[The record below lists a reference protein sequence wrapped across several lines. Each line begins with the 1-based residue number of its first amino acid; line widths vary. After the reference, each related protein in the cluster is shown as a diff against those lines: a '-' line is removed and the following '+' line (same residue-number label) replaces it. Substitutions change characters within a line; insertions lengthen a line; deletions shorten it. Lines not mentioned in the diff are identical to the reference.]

1 MPSRQAP
8 GAAQRAVLRPGIA
21 ANRRQTLP
29 RKASPSDTGRR
40 DDRSRPPALPP
51 KQWEARAAARM
62 ARAAETNGRDIAND
76 IIEAA
81 SELVGKDEILDFT
94 VKQVAERA
102 DVALQTLYRYF
113 GSKDELLL
121 AMLEES
127 MYEGAVLLDAPSA
140 PPVERLK
147 HIITQPIL
155 MTYSEHEQRI
165 IRWRGRERQRLLETF
180 PDAVEA
186 VYEPYRVLVADA
198 IVAVCEAGHAR
209 TDDVDLD
216 ASLILH
222 FVQTMAHAVHGG
234 GLNELPEVVA
244 EHVWRMCWAGIGG
257 DPNLRPKR
265 RRSRE

>member
-1 MPSRQAP
+1 MPSRQVP
-8 GAAQRAVLRPGIA
+8 RAAQATARRPPTSSRRVTPSRRASLSD
-21 ANRRQTLP
+21 
-29 RKASPSDTGRR
+29 ASRG
-40 DDRSRPPALPP
+40 DDRSRAAALPP
-51 KQWEARAAARM
+51 KQWELRAAARM
-62 ARAAETNGRDIAND
+62 ARGADTNGRDIAND
-76 IIEAA
+76 IIAA
-81 SELVGKDEILDFT
+81 AWDLVGKYEILDFT

-127 MYEGAVLLDAPSA
+127 MHEAVVFLDAPSE

-147 HIITQPIL
+147 QIVTRPIL
-155 MTYSEHEQRI
+155 ITYNEHEQRI
-165 IRWRGRERQRLLETF
+165 TRWRGRERQRLLETF

-198 IVAVCEAGHAR
+198 IMAVCEAGDAR
-209 TDDVDLD
+209 TDDPDLD

-257 DPNLRPKR
+257 DPDARPKR

>member
-8 GAAQRAVLRPGIA
+8 RAVQGAGRRPGITSQRVA
-21 ANRRQTLP
+21 SP
-29 RKASPSDTGRR
+29 RKATLSDASRA
-40 DDRSRPPALPP
+40 DDRSRQSTLPP
-51 KQWEARAAARM
+51 KQWELRAAARM
-62 ARAAETNGRDIAND
+62 ARGADTNGRDIASD
-76 IIEAA
+76 IIGAA
-81 SELVGKDEILDFT
+81 WDLVGTYEILDFT

-127 MYEGAVLLDAPSA
+127 MHEAAVFLDAPSE

-147 HIITQPIL
+147 HIVTQPIL
-155 MTYSEHEQRI
+155 ITYNEHEQRI
-165 IRWRGRERQRLLETF
+165 TRWRGRERQRLLETF
-180 PDAVEA
+180 PDEVEA
-186 VYEPYRVLVADA
+186 VYEPYRVLIADA
-198 IVAVCEAGHAR
+198 IVAVCEAGYAG
-209 TDDVDLD
+209 TDDPDLD

-244 EHVWRMCWAGIGG
+244 EHVWRMCWAGISG
-257 DPNLRPKR
+257 DLDTRPKR
-265 RRSRE
+265 RRTRE

>member
-1 MPSRQAP
+1 MASRQAP
-8 GAAQRAVLRPGIA
+8 RATQGAARRPDI
-21 ANRRQTLP
+21 ANRRVTP
-29 RKASPSDTGRR
+29 SRKATLSDASRGDARGRSPQ
-40 DDRSRPPALPP
+40 LPP
-51 KQWEARAAARM
+51 KQWELRAAARM
-62 ARAAETNGRDIAND
+62 ARAADANGRDIAND
-76 IIEAA
+76 IIAA
-81 SELVGKDEILDFT
+81 AWELVGKYEILDFT
-94 VKQVAERA
+94 VKQVAQSA

-127 MYEGAVLLDAPSA
+127 MHEAVVLLDAPSE

-147 HIITQPIL
+147 HIVTRPIL
-155 MTYSEHEQRI
+155 ITYNEHEQRVT
-165 IRWRGRERQRLLETF
+165 RWRGRERQRLLETF

-198 IVAVCEAGHAR
+198 IVAVCEAGHAS
-209 TDDVDLD
+209 TDDLDLD

-234 GLNELPEVVA
+234 GLNEQPEVVA

-257 DPNLRPKR
+257 DPNAPPKR
-265 RRSRE
+265 RRARG

>member
-1 MPSRQAP
+1 
-8 GAAQRAVLRPGIA
+8 
-21 ANRRQTLP
+21 
-29 RKASPSDTGRR
+29 
-40 DDRSRPPALPP
+40 
-51 KQWEARAAARM
+51 M
-62 ARAAETNGRDIAND
+62 ARGADTNGRDIAND
-76 IIEAA
+76 IIAA
-81 SELVGKDEILDFT
+81 AWDLVGKYEILDFT

-127 MYEGAVLLDAPSA
+127 MHEAVVFLDAPSE

-147 HIITQPIL
+147 QIVTRPIL
-155 MTYSEHEQRI
+155 ITYNEHEQRI
-165 IRWRGRERQRLLETF
+165 TRWRGRERQRLLETF

-198 IVAVCEAGHAR
+198 IMAVCEAGDAR
-209 TDDVDLD
+209 TDDPDLD

-257 DPNLRPKR
+257 DPDARPKR